1 MAKKESTELVVLSQ
15 DQYPALN
22 EADPRVQLMLQN
34 LGGESLAIADFN
46 RIKVPSGVTANSTPR
61 WTIESAAGGEVV
73 DTIEGVIMHTSR
85 RRAYW
90 SNPNPSEA
98 PPDCSSNDMLAGV
111 GNPGGSCIACPFNA
125 FGSAANG
132 HGKACKECRITFL
145 LRKDQ
150 VLPDIVKIPPASL
163 KNMRKYLMQLSQIG
177 LPFFAVTTTLGL
189 EKGTNADNTA
199 YAKVT
204 AKMSGKLDEASVKAV
219 IATVR
224 RYEGT
229 FAAASVDAAD
239 VQGDEPK
246 EF

>member
-1 MAKKESTELVVLSQ
+1 MAKEKSTELVVLSQ

-34 LGGESLAIADFN
+34 LGGEALTIADFN
-46 RIKVPSGVTANSTPR
+46 KIKVPSGVTANSTPR
-61 WTIESAAGGEVV
+61 WAIESAAGVEMVE
-73 DTIEGVIMHTSR
+73 TIEGVILHAAR

-90 SNPNPSEA
+90 QNPNPSET
-98 PPDCSSNDMLAGV
+98 PPDCTSDNMQTGV

-125 FGSAANG
+125 FGSAHNG
-132 HGKACKECRITFL
+132 HGKACKECRIVFL

-177 LPFFAVTTTLGL
+177 VPYFAVTTTLGL
-189 EKGTNADNTA
+189 DKGTNADNTP

-204 AKMSGKLDEASVKAV
+204 AKMSGKLDEASVAAV

-229 FAAASVDAAD
+229 FANVSVDATD
-239 VQGDEPK
+239 VHDGGTE
-246 EF
+246 EV